1 MSRGLGENR
10 WRLLFVLNV
19 YIMLF
24 DLYYCLCLYIYCLT
38 MVELNEV
45 VHNLIVRFF

>member
-1 MSRGLGENR
+1 MEIIIYVKYLHNIAEFI
-10 WRLLFVLNV
+10 LLFIFV
-19 YIMLF
+19 YIF
-24 DLYYCLCLYIYCLT
+24 CLT